1 MSNGGAVVPVAAAA
15 DRFRC
20 RGYILKRL
28 VVFRLGTFHGCNPA
42 TTVPDFSLA
51 PLPCAAASVVCLSP
65 PANLGVKTLI
75 TVCSAF

>member
-42 TTVPDFSLA
+42 MTVPDFSLA
-51 PLPCAAASVVCLSP
+51 PCLVQLLPSFVCLPLPISE
-65 PANLGVKTLI
+65 
-75 TVCSAF
+75 